1 MKARPAASGA
11 RVSRTL
17 ARTLIQT
24 VRRNPFESAV
34 SPKPAAP
41 ALRPEQ
47 LVDEWFNRVN
57 ALDDWFISL
66 DGKEQPEEVVDSVAD
81 LYTPDAIQFVGPN
94 ENQLGSVT
102 LFGRQA
108 IHKWADDTARN
119 NRDLAW
125 RLISRTFEEKTASLF
140 VVQPAW
146 GAASVAAEITF
157 SYTER
162 DTDRRFM
169 VPGAIFIDYKED
181 GKIRRVRLYLARDEA
196 EEIFPY
202 TVLGN

>member
-1 MKARPAASGA
+1 MNRIGLALLLGLAVCQIAFSQQGQPASQP
-11 RVSRTL
+11 V
-17 ARTLIQT
+17 
-24 VRRNPFESAV
+24 
-34 SPKPAAP
+34 AP

-47 LVDEWFNRVN
+47 LVDEWFIRVN

-66 DGKEQPEEVVDSVAD
+66 DGKEQPEEVVDRVAD

-102 LFGRQA
+102 LSGKLA
-108 IHKWADDTARN
+108 IHKWADDIARN
-119 NRDLAW
+119 CRDLAW

-140 VVQPAW
+140 AVRPAW
-146 GAASVAAEITF
+146 GGASVAAELTF

-162 DTDRRFM
+162 DSGRRFM
-169 VPGAIFIDYKED
+169 VPGAIFMDYKED
-181 GKIRRVRLYLARDEA
+181 GKVRRLRLYLARDEA

-202 TVLGN
+202 TVFGNQTQ